1 MIFAYGV
8 IKNLASAALLS
19 KFSQQNEAASL
30 YLLALRQ
37 SPATYKLLEVL
48 VVCGL
53 KRLASAVRFRP
64 WPPLPPRMLRSA
76 LSNTDSCVAV
86 SASDERDTLMGRTQ
100 TSTES
105 AFRAAK

>member
-64 WPPLPPRMLRSA
+64 WPPFLYHHRLDA
-76 LSNTDSCVAV
+76 VVFLSS
-86 SASDERDTLMGRTQ
+86 
-100 TSTES
+100 
-105 AFRAAK
+105 